1 MYLYANNTYGWEMSQ
16 NLPVKDLNRK
26 KTLLNLML
34 TSQISL
40 MKIEIDIKYP
50 ENLWN
55 LHDDS
60 PCLQ

>member
-1 MYLYANNTYGWEMSQ
+1 
-16 NLPVKDLNRK
+16 
-26 KTLLNLML
+26 ML

-50 ENLWN
+50 ENLQN